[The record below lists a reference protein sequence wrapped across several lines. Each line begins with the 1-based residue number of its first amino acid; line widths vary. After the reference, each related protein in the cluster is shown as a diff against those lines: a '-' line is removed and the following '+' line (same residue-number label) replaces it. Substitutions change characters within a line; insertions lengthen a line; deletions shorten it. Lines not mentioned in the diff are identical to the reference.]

1 MAIIASDRLG
11 LGFAES
17 RGLNMVPIG
26 STKPRLGD
34 IWPQLAVSAC
44 VLLAPPLLMAAGLTY
59 FGSPPPQSAA
69 PAATAAGAD
78 TVSKPI
84 SFAPPDVG
92 QGATLGQ
99 GARLGQGASLGQ
111 GANLGQGA
119 SFVTASAQQRPIVT
133 QAHPRVDA
141 PAPVDQTAA
150 LGAAETTKDTSAAAP
165 EHSPD
170 ATRKVARNEPHN
182 GHAARRQ
189 RTLSDIFPFLRPS
202 SR

>member
-1 MAIIASDRLG
+1 
-11 LGFAES
+11 
-17 RGLNMVPIG
+17 MVPIG

-59 FGSPPPQSAA
+59 FGSPPPPSAA

-78 TVSKPI
+78 TASKPI

-92 QGATLGQ
+92 PA
-99 GARLGQGASLGQ
+99 ASFGP
-111 GANLGQGA
+111 GA
-119 SFVTASAQQRPIVT
+119 SFAAASTQQRAIVTA
-133 QAHPRVDA
+133 AHPPVEA
-141 PAPVDQTAA
+141 PAPADQTAA
-150 LGAAETTKDTSAAAP
+150 LGSTETTKDTAAATQ

-182 GHAARRQ
+182 GHAAKRQ

-202 SR
+202 R

>member
-1 MAIIASDRLG
+1 VIEDGSAGYNMAIIASDRLG

-17 RGLNMVPIG
+17 RGVNMVPIG

-59 FGSPPPQSAA
+59 FGSPPPQNAA

-78 TVSKPI
+78 TATAI
-84 SFAPPDVG
+84 SFAPPDAG
-92 QGATLGQ
+92 Q
-99 GARLGQGASLGQ
+99 RASLGQ
-111 GANLGQGA
+111 GTSLGQGA
-119 SFVTASAQQRPIVT
+119 SFVTASAQQRPIV
-133 QAHPRVDA
+133 AEALPRVEA
-141 PAPVDQTAA
+141 PAPVGQTAA
-150 LGAAETTKDTSAAAP
+150 LGAAETTKDTSAATP

-182 GHAARRQ
+182 GHAAKRQ

-202 SR
+202 GR

>member
-1 MAIIASDRLG
+1 
-11 LGFAES
+11 
-17 RGLNMVPIG
+17 MVPIG

-69 PAATAAGAD
+69 PAATAVGAD

-92 QGATLGQ
+92 QGA
-99 GARLGQGASLGQ
+99 
-111 GANLGQGA
+111 N
-119 SFVTASAQQRPIVT
+119 FVTASTQQRPIVT
-133 QAHPRVDA
+133 QAHPLVEA

-150 LGAAETTKDTSAAAP
+150 LGSTETTKDTSAAAP

>member
-1 MAIIASDRLG
+1 
-11 LGFAES
+11 
-17 RGLNMVPIG
+17 MVPIG

-69 PAATAAGAD
+69 PAATAVGAD

-84 SFAPPDVG
+84 SFAPPDFG
-92 QGATLGQ
+92 QGAN
-99 GARLGQGASLGQ
+99 LGQ
-111 GANLGQGA
+111 GANFGQSASLGQGA

-133 QAHPRVDA
+133 QAHPLVEA

-150 LGAAETTKDTSAAAP
+150 LGSTETTKDTSAAAP

-189 RTLSDIFPFLRPS
+189 RTLSDIFPFFRPS

>member
-1 MAIIASDRLG
+1 
-11 LGFAES
+11 
-17 RGLNMVPIG
+17 
-26 STKPRLGD
+26 
-34 IWPQLAVSAC
+34 
-44 VLLAPPLLMAAGLTY
+44 
-59 FGSPPPQSAA
+59 
-69 PAATAAGAD
+69 
-78 TVSKPI
+78 VSKPI

-92 QGATLGQ
+92 QGTN
-99 GARLGQGASLGQ
+99 LGQGASSSQ
-111 GANLGQGA
+111 GASLGQGA

-133 QAHPRVDA
+133 QAHPLVEA
-141 PAPVDQTAA
+141 PAPVGQTAA
-150 LGAAETTKDTSAAAP
+150 LGSTETTKDTSAAAP